1 MTGRTHY
8 GKIKGK
14 VVSTADSKNSGRLKV
29 QITLGGSAVEVWAEA
44 CVPYAGGKNGLYAIP
59 PVGSGVWV
67 EFAQGDVDKP
77 IWTGCWWKEG
87 ELKGALGAGTSL
99 ASLPVVMQST
109 GKHRMILAGSGG
121 DAVVIETASGER
133 GPRIVMTES
142 SIKISCGPTMSIEI
156 TASEVKIN
164 SDGLVVR

>member
-1 MTGRTHY
+1 MTRQEHF
-8 GKIKGK
+8 GKIRGT
-14 VVSTADSKNSGRLKV
+14 VVSAFDPKGCGRLRV
-29 QITLGGSAVEVWAEA
+29 QISLGGSPVEVWADA
-44 CVPYAGGKNGLYAIP
+44 CVPYAGDRNGLYAIP

-67 EFAQGDVDKP
+67 EFVQGDIDQP

-87 ELKGALGAGTSL
+87 ELNGALGTGAQLT
-99 ASLPVVMQST
+99 SLPVVMQST
-109 GKHRMILAGSGG
+109 GRHRVVLAGNSG
-121 DAVVIETASGER
+121 DAVVIETASGEQ

-156 TASEVKIN
+156 SSSEVKIN

>member
-1 MTGRTHY
+1 
-8 GKIKGK
+8 
-14 VVSTADSKNSGRLKV
+14 
-29 QITLGGSAVEVWAEA
+29 VEVWAEA

-87 ELKGALGAGTSL
+87 ELNGALGAGTSL

-164 SDGLVVR
+164 NDGLVVR